1 MTGRDEEGSRSGSN
15 GGWRRRQWR
24 GFRIALLATLV
35 AAWAAACGDGGTG
48 TEPEPNRTPTAQ
60 GVIPPQTII
69 AGESATVNVAS
80 YFNDPDG
87 DALSYTAATSN
98 ADVAGVSASGST
110 VTVVAVAVGSA
121 TLTVTARDPGGLTAT
136 QSASVTVEPAN
147 RTPLAVGSIPPQAI
161 TAGQT
166 ITLNV
171 SPFFSDPDG
180 DALAYG
186 ATSSDTSVATVSVSG
201 STLTVSAVAAGT
213 TTITATATDPG
224 GLSASLSATTTVAP
238 ANRAPSVVGSV
249 PAETMTAGES
259 AVINLAS
266 FFTDPD
272 NDALRYT
279 ATSDNTDVATTSV
292 SGSDVTVAG
301 EAPGTATITVTATD
315 PAGLS
320 ATQTFGVTVTG
331 GGGGG
336 TSRTYQTGETI
347 VTLPTGVWFP
357 DQLRGG
363 VSFQISSGQA
373 LIRFQQ
379 NGYIVEGDIR
389 YTCIS
394 TGGCRIEGRTVTQG
408 SVRAT
413 TGDGGGGG
421 GGGTNRAPEAVG
433 TISDQEVG
441 LGRSIVVSLTPYF
454 NDPDGDRLDY
464 SFATSNSLVATAS
477 SQGTQAVR
485 IRGHVDGTVTITV
498 TATDPGG
505 LSATQSFEVT
515 VEAAGGGG
523 SQALTG
529 EITLCIAEQI
539 FPGSSSFSVTIGG
552 TLTAHRDV
560 TFVQVEGW
568 ANFTRV
574 GFDSLGRMSAGESKS
589 FSIFRVVSLTGTTLV
604 CSIDVEYR
612 AVSSPAQQRVGKGAS
627 SLHSLDLSRAGAAAP

>member
-24 GFRIALLATLV
+24 GFRIALLAALV

-98 ADVAGVSASGST
+98 AGVAGVSASGST

-136 QSASVTVEPAN
+136 QSASVTVELAN
-147 RTPLAVGSIPPQAI
+147 RTPLAVGAIPPQAI

-249 PAETMTAGES
+249 PAQTMTAGES

-315 PAGLS
+315 P
-320 ATQTFGVTVTG
+320 
-331 GGGGG
+331 
-336 TSRTYQTGETI
+336 
-347 VTLPTGVWFP
+347 
-357 DQLRGG
+357 
-363 VSFQISSGQA
+363 
-373 LIRFQQ
+373 
-379 NGYIVEGDIR
+379 
-389 YTCIS
+389 
-394 TGGCRIEGRTVTQG
+394 
-408 SVRAT
+408 
-413 TGDGGGGG
+413 
-421 GGGTNRAPEAVG
+421 
-433 TISDQEVG
+433 
-441 LGRSIVVSLTPYF
+441 
-454 NDPDGDRLDY
+454 
-464 SFATSNSLVATAS
+464 
-477 SQGTQAVR
+477 
-485 IRGHVDGTVTITV
+485 
-498 TATDPGG
+498 GG

-529 EITLCIAEQI
+529 EITLCTAEQI
-539 FPGSSSFSVTIGG
+539 FPGSSSFGVTIGG